1 MKRLS
6 SDSLSSDSSNAK
18 RWRVSLPTY
27 YKWKMEIDKECNTL
41 SWLDC
46 ETSGAGGRKT
56 VEKLKCKQVQG
67 VYPVSVE
74 Y

>member
-6 SDSLSSDSSNAK
+6 SDILSSNSSNAK
-18 RWRVSLPTY
+18 RQRVNLPTY
-27 YKWKMEIDKECNTL
+27 HKWKTEMDKECNTL

-46 ETSGAGGRKT
+46 ETSGAGARKT
-56 VEKLKCKQVQG
+56 VEKLKCK